1 MEKGRVCYNFGKLR
15 QGAQS
20 RALSGAQAEA
30 GVPSMGGGYGLTPT
44 ALGRAQLQQTGWVE
58 KL

>member
-30 GVPSMGGGYGLTPT
+30 GVPSLGGG
-44 ALGRAQLQQTGWVE
+44 
-58 KL
+58 